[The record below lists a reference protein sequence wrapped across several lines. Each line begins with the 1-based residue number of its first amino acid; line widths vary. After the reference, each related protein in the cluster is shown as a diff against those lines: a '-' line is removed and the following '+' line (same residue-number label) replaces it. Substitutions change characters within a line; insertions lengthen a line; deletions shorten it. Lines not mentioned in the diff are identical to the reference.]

1 LFIFKQVRSIAMAKI
16 TIYVDGMSCG
26 HCKAAVEKALK
37 ELSGVLAAEA
47 DLAAKNVTVT
57 CDTNKVNRETL
68 AGAIT
73 DAGYEVKD

>member
-1 LFIFKQVRSIAMAKI
+1 MDKI
-16 TIYVDGMSCG
+16 TLKVDGMSCG

-37 ELSGVLAAEA
+37 ELDGVQGA
-47 DLAAKNVTVT
+47 DADIDAKTVTVT
-57 CDTNKVNRETL
+57 YDSSKVGRDVL

>member
-1 LFIFKQVRSIAMAKI
+1 MDKI
-16 TIYVDGMSCG
+16 TFNVDGMSCG

-37 ELSGVLAAEA
+37 GLEGVQAAEV
-47 DLAAKNVTVT
+47 DLAAKIVQVTY
-57 CDTNKVNRETL
+57 DANKVNRDTL